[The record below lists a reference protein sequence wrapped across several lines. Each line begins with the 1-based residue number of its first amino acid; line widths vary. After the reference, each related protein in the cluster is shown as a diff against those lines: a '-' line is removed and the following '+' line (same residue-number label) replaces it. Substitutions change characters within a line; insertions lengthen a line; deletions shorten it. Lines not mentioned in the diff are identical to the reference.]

1 MKNKSGFTLAELL
14 IVVAIIGVLVAVS
27 IPIFTSQLEKSRE
40 ATDLANM
47 RSAKAAA
54 VAEWMSGDM
63 SGSAEYVYDA
73 ASGRAYNRTE
83 KSSVAGYGK
92 SSKPASSFS
101 DETVTGTP
109 NENGTANF
117 VTVII
122 SESGA
127 ISYRWGAGTG
137 FGLWSSLSGTT
148 IGSSTW
154 WNHSQDREDSFNALK
169 AGATEEQ
176 RKSADQEILKSL
188 ATYFDGKKATEVKAM
203 LGETIY
209 NNATRNNS
217 SLFQYAQD
225 GGGSIRLNIYSGES
239 VSFLKELGYE
249 PGIYINKWDNGTH
262 YTEIRDDYV
271 SDGNNYVN
279 QYLFTSDEMLGSAYK
294 QNTEHSIMISFK
306 VDGDTITNTKVWVN
320 KLEKQ
325 GFSSEAN

>member
-1 MKNKSGFTLAELL
+1 MKNKKGFTLAELL

-63 SGSAEYVYDA
+63 SGSVEYVYDA

-127 ISYRWGAGTG
+127 ISYRWGSSYGSAWSALSNTKIEADNWYGWQNQYKTVKQAKYNEVLSSNSAIARKEADIDILNAFANTFNSMTVEEAKSILG
-137 FGLWSSLSGTT
+137 DNMYNRADKNFGILFSYQVD
-148 IGSSTW
+148 GSYSIRVTP
-154 WNHSQDREDSFNALK
+154 D
-169 AGATEEQ
+169 GATNNTDYLNSIGYNA
-176 RKSADQEILKSL
+176 RVYNSTD
-188 ATYFDGKKATEVKAM
+188 
-203 LGETIY
+203 GETS
-209 NNATRNNS
+209 N
-217 SLFQYAQD
+217 QYR
-225 GGGSIRLNIYSGES
+225 I
-239 VSFLKELGYE
+239 
-249 PGIYINKWDNGTH
+249 GT
-262 YTEIRDDYV
+262 Y
-271 SDGNNYVN
+271 NYVDTFI
-279 QYLFTSDEMLGSAYK
+279 FTSDQVIGT
-294 QNTEHSIMISFK
+294 QNKDNQIRISFDEENGK
-306 VDGDTITNTKVWVN
+306 ITNTKVWIN
-320 KLEKQ
+320 GLDNQ
-325 GFSSEAN
+325 GFVSNVN